1 MTDEKH
7 EKRIIL
13 FYEIILFISLS
24 LLGVLFWDFMV
35 MIYEFYDQYCTD

>member
-7 EKRIIL
+7 EKYWIL

-24 LLGVLFWDFMV
+24 LLGVLLWDFMV
-35 MIYEFYDQYCTD
+35 MIYEFYDQHYN